1 MTLGIKDSTDGLEK
15 LIVIIM
21 TIVYVYLVLT
31 GKAAVEGFVLL
42 TALTLR
48 KLLLGENSNG
58 KDNVTKP

>member
-15 LIVIIM
+15 LIVIVM
-21 TIVYVYLVLT
+21 TIVYVYLVLN

-48 KLLLGENSNG
+48 KLLLGENGNS
-58 KDNVTKP
+58 KSTEEKK